1 MEYGL
6 FNALIQITLWC
17 YEILEFG
24 WLDFAF
30 SLCIIQEDDVKQ
42 PFNDSGCLLVDKD
55 LFETGL
61 EEEEEENDF
70 ALEDEESLESIR
82 AAVKNKVKKYKASK
96 RWLQKS

>member
-1 MEYGL
+1 M
-6 FNALIQITLWC
+6 
-17 YEILEFG
+17 
-24 WLDFAF
+24 DFAF

-96 RWLQKS
+96 R

>member
-1 MEYGL
+1 M
-6 FNALIQITLWC
+6 
-17 YEILEFG
+17 
-24 WLDFAF
+24 
-30 SLCIIQEDDVKQ
+30 KQ

-96 RWLQKS
+96 R